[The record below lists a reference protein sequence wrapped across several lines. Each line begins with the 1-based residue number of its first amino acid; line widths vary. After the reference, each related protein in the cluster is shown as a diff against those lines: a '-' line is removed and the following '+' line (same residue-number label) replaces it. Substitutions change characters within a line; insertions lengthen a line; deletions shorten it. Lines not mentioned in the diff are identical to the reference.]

1 MALPNWGVVVAIV
14 LVTSSSSSSSSIRR
28 KIGVVS
34 NVIIQFQ
41 VIELSWLPSLF
52 QMFES
57 TSTACPVWSVRV
69 GSCKGQQLNA
79 SVRLMLPCC
88 MTLLAEVK
96 RANYI
101 VIEHS

>member
-1 MALPNWGVVVAIV
+1 M
-14 LVTSSSSSSSSIRR
+14 
-28 KIGVVS
+28 
-34 NVIIQFQ
+34 
-41 VIELSWLPSLF
+41 F